1 MKTQSKLYEKDKKK
15 KMKKILTVRVKEEGK
30 KRNIGTYL
38 GLVKKWIDV
47 GMKET

>member
-1 MKTQSKLYEKDKKK
+1 MKKIRRKNE
-15 KMKKILTVRVKEEGK
+15 KILTVTVKEEGK

-38 GLVKKWIDV
+38 GLVKKCIDV